1 MKANDYTKMSETDLL
16 SKIQEEKAAM
26 AKMKFGHQV
35 AGTENPMLL
44 RNKRREIARMMT
56 ALSTLKNNG

>member
-16 SKIQEEKAAM
+16 SKIQEEKAAL

-35 AGTENPMLL
+35 AGTENPMQL